1 MYKQHFP
8 MLNSI
13 WPKIGLGPL
22 FYSGIQLLFI
32 RKISRQGKTYIL
44 LQAEEIMSHTVE
56 AKSVYITMTDILPSD
71 MNKYQYLFII
81 LFCKCA

>member
-22 FYSGIQLLFI
+22 FYSGIKLYHF
-32 RKISRQGKTYIL
+32 KISELHAFSHITQCPL
-44 LQAEEIMSHTVE
+44 DNFWEACDLNEEHE
-56 AKSVYITMTDILPSD
+56 D
-71 MNKYQYLFII
+71 
-81 LFCKCA
+81 

>member
-22 FYSGIQLLFI
+22 FYSGIQFEDANIGIQCGQKKNEQQDNFAQPIMFI
-32 RKISRQGKTYIL
+32 GGSRGKNT
-44 LQAEEIMSHTVE
+44 
-56 AKSVYITMTDILPSD
+56 K
-71 MNKYQYLFII
+71 
-81 LFCKCA
+81 